1 MKKEKNFSEKIFSEK
16 IEPSDK
22 KALENLSDDEILQG
36 FKDADTRIV
45 REYYYGYCRVA
56 YCIYDKRYD
65 LQHKPGMDFFSLA
78 HEYYLY
84 LCEHGFKP
92 LEDRKPSM
100 SLKTWMVNGFRF
112 LLLDKL
118 KEVVKEHRFESFEA
132 RQESRKM
139 QFDVTD
145 NQFEHDLYQTIED
158 IGNFYY
164 GRDSKNSII
173 LKMLYIEGFRGKDV
187 AAQLGISHSAVTQR
201 CQKMMHD
208 VVIPYFKRY
217 FDASEYG
224 SYLSFADEDAS
235 VSSAPKMSMPRMKA
249 SGMSSMQEKCSMPR
263 MMAEYMCCEKSADK
277 DNNIFNNKKNM
288 EDMKKGRITPRW
300 IDSLKENEIFV
311 FGSNLAGM
319 HGGGAA
325 RIARLHFGAVMGKGV
340 GLQGQSYAIPTMQGG
355 VETIRPYVEE
365 FIIFAHQHP
374 ELHFLVTPI
383 GCGIAGF
390 EAEDIAPLFKSA
402 KEMKNISLPESF
414 WEVIE

>member
-1 MKKEKNFSEKIFSEK
+1 MKKEKNFSGTDFSEKDFSEK
-16 IEPSDK
+16 IKPSDK
-22 KALENLSDDEILQG
+22 KELESLSDDEILQG
-36 FKDADTRIV
+36 FKDADARIV

-65 LQHKPGMDFFSLA
+65 LQHKPGMDFYSLA

-139 QFDVTD
+139 QFDVSD

-224 SYLSFADEDAS
+224 SYLSFGDKDAS
-235 VSSAPKMSMPRMKA
+235 VSSAPKI
-249 SGMSSMQEKCSMPR
+249 SMPR
-263 MMAEYMCCEKSADK
+263 MMASRMCCEEAADNG
-277 DNNIFNNKKNM
+277 NNIFNNNNKKNM
-288 EDMKKGRITPRW
+288 EDMKKGRITPSW

-325 RIARLHFGAVMGKGV
+325 RIARLHFGAVMGKGI
-340 GLQGQSYAIPTMQGG
+340 GLQGQSYSIPTMQGG
-355 VETIRPYVEE
+355 VETIRPYVDR
-365 FIIFAHQHP
+365 FIAYAKRHP
-374 ELHFLVTPI
+374 EKHFLVTPI

-390 EAEDIAPLFKSA
+390 EAEDIAQLFEKA

>member
-1 MKKEKNFSEKIFSEK
+1 MGKEKDFSRKSNL
-16 IEPSDK
+16 SQ
-22 KALENLSDDEILQG
+22 LSDDEILQG
-36 FKDADTRIV
+36 FKDADARIV

-56 YCIYDKRYD
+56 YCIYDKRYN
-65 LQHKPGMDFFSLA
+65 LQSKPGMDFYSLA

-84 LCEHGFKP
+84 LCEHDFKP

-139 QFDVTD
+139 KFDVSD
-145 NQFEHDLYQTIED
+145 NQFEHELYQTIEE
-158 IGNFYY
+158 IGNLYY

-173 LKMLYIEGFRGKDV
+173 LKMLYIEGFKGKDV
-187 AAQLGISHSAVTQR
+187 AMQLGMTASAVTQR

-208 VVIPYFKRY
+208 VVIPYFKKY

-224 SYLSFADEDAS
+224 SYLSFGDEDAS
-235 VSSAPKMSMPRMKA
+235 VSSAPKMSMPRM
-249 SGMSSMQEKCSMPR
+249 SSMPN
-263 MMAEYMCCEKSADK
+263 MMAERMCCEEAADNG
-277 DNNIFNNKKNM
+277 NNIFNNKKNM
-288 EDMKKGRITPRW
+288 EEMKKGRITPRW
-300 IDSLKENEIFV
+300 IDSLKENEVFV

-355 VETIRPYVEE
+355 VETIRPYVNK
-365 FIIFAHQHP
+365 FIAYAKRHP
-374 ELHFLVTPI
+374 EKHFLVTPI

-390 EAEDIAPLFKSA
+390 EAEDIAPLFEKA
-402 KEMKNISLPESF
+402 KEMKNISLPDSF